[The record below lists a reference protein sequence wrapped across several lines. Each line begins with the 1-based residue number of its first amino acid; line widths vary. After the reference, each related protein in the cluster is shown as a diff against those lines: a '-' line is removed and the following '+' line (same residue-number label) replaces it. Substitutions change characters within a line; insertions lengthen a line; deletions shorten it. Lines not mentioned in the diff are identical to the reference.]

1 MILNKTEDHSGGK
14 RENLKIKF
22 LNDESLHNSGNN
34 VHGWLAHD
42 DAFQTKIRKPH
53 QNQLLT
59 VNQFPGDEETI
70 SVSSNQTSKHDK

>member
-42 DAFQTKIRKPH
+42 DAFQNQNSETSSKPVTDR
-53 QNQLLT
+53 Q
-59 VNQFPGDEETI
+59 
-70 SVSSNQTSKHDK
+70 SVSRGRRDNLRFFKSDVET